1 MSWGENL
8 FRKRRILFTIPNFDT
23 AGSGKALFNIA
34 TRLDKNIFEPHICC
48 FHNKGDYFNT
58 INLTGIPTHIF
69 QTTTP
74 MKPRFKGILTCFRIS
89 RYFKQ
94 LNMDLIHSFHYAPDY
109 SEALA
114 AKIAGIPWIYTK
126 KNMNWGGKSKNGWKL
141 RTVLADHIIAQN
153 KSMINWFFSNSKK
166 TSLIPRGVDIHHF
179 SPKSKNLNL
188 LEQLLIPKS
197 EKVILTVAN
206 LVPVKG
212 IEVLLDAFELLSKNN
227 DNITLLIVGENNNEY
242 GTTLKKKSKR
252 LKFKHKILF
261 IGKVQNIVDYYS
273 IADIFI
279 LPTLKKGEGCPV
291 SLLEAMACGL
301 PVLAS
306 DIPGIQD
313 ILEPIHHCLFNSGD
327 VPELQKGI
335 EKLLIKNE
343 NKKNENNR
351 DQIKMNY
358 SIEKEVKSH
367 EIIYKKCLNL

>member
-1 MSWGENL
+1 MSGGENL

-34 TRLDKNIFEPHICC
+34 MRLDNNTFESHICC
-48 FHNKGDYFNT
+48 SHNNGEFFN
-58 INLTGIPTHIF
+58 IVKSSGIPVHIF

-74 MKPRFKGILTCFRIS
+74 MKPRLKGLINCLKIS
-89 RYFKQ
+89 KYMKQ

-114 AKIAGIPWIYTK
+114 ARMAGIPWVYTK

-141 RTVLADHIIAQN
+141 RTVLANHIIAQN

-166 TSLIPRGVDIHHF
+166 ISLIPRGVDIHHF
-179 SPKSKNLNL
+179 SPKSKKLNL

-197 EKVILTVAN
+197 EKVILSVAN

-252 LKFKHKILF
+252 MKFNH
-261 IGKVQNIVDYYS
+261 
-273 IADIFI
+273 
-279 LPTLKKGEGCPV
+279 
-291 SLLEAMACGL
+291 
-301 PVLAS
+301 
-306 DIPGIQD
+306 
-313 ILEPIHHCLFNSGD
+313 
-327 VPELQKGI
+327 
-335 EKLLIKNE
+335 
-343 NKKNENNR
+343 
-351 DQIKMNY
+351 
-358 SIEKEVKSH
+358 
-367 EIIYKKCLNL
+367 

>member
-1 MSWGENL
+1 MKKGGQLSKKW
-8 FRKRRILFTIPNFDT
+8 RILFTIPNFDT

-58 INLTGIPTHIF
+58 VNSTGIPTHIF

-74 MKPRFKGILTCFRIS
+74 MKPRFKGILTCFRIA

-153 KSMINWFFSNSKK
+153 KSMINWFFSNSKNI
-166 TSLIPRGVDIHHF
+166 SLIPRGVDINHF

-188 LEQLLIPKS
+188 LEQLLIPKT

-212 IEVLLDAFELLSKNN
+212 IEVLLDTFELLSKNN
-227 DNITLLIVGENNNEY
+227 NNITLLIVGENNNEY

-252 LKFKHKILF
+252 MKFNHKILF